1 MSEIEESGR
10 SLWHSVKT
18 SFHLDDYSKILNP
31 DRPLSRRSSAAVQ
44 QFITSDPVHG
54 PAVCSES
61 SHNLRVFN
69 FVPSVFAWLN
79 YVILI
84 TF

>member
-1 MSEIEESGR
+1 MSEIEESRR
-10 SLWHSVKT
+10 SLWHSLKK

-31 DRPLSRRSSAAVQ
+31 DRPLSHRSSATVQ

-54 PAVCSES
+54 PAVFSDL

-69 FVPSVFAWLN
+69 FVPSVFVPLN
-79 YVILI
+79 YVILNS
-84 TF
+84 F